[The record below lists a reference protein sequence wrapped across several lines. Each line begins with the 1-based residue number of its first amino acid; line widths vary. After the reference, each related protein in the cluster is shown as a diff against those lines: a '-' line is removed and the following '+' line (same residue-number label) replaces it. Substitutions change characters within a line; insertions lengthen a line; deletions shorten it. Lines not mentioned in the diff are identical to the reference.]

1 MKVTAIIPSRF
12 DSKRFPG
19 KALADIQG
27 KTMIQRVYEQVQ
39 KSTLIDTVYVA
50 TDSDAIRT
58 SIQEIGGNVIMTVEK
73 CSSGT
78 DRVAE
83 AARSLK
89 LEENDVIVNIQGDQ
103 PVVQPECL
111 NDLVQAFLK
120 IPGLTMGTLAYGM
133 TDEKEINNPNNVK
146 VIFDRNN
153 FAIYFSRATI
163 PFNRDNDLKVQY
175 YKHIG
180 IYAYSNSFLQA
191 FTNLPY
197 SVLENTE
204 KLEQLRVIE
213 GGYKIQVTVTDHDSP
228 SVDTP
233 ADVAEII
240 TLL

>member
-1 MKVTAIIPSRF
+1 MKVIAIIPSRF

-50 TDSDAIRT
+50 TDSDAIGT
-58 SIQEIGGNVIMTVEK
+58 SIQQISGKVIMTVEK
-73 CSSGT
+73 CRSGT

-89 LEENDVIVNIQGDQ
+89 LEANDVIVNIQGDQ

-120 IPGLTMGTLAYGM
+120 IPGLPMGTLAYGM
-133 TDEKEINNPNNVK
+133 KDEKEINNPNNVK

-153 FAIYFSRATI
+153 FAIYFSRAAI

-191 FTNLPY
+191 YTDLPY
-197 SVLENTE
+197 SVLENSE

-233 ADVAEII
+233 ADVAEILP
-240 TLL
+240 LL